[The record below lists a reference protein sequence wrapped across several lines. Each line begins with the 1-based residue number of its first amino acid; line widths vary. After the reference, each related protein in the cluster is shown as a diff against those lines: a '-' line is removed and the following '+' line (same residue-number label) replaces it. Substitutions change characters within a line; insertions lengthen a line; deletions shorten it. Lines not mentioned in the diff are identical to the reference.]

1 MDPANLSNAIS
12 CIRPCCR
19 ESDENILQCLL
30 DFSILRL
37 NVLCEAQMAEPAWKT
52 AVTDVSGG
60 QIRVRGYDIADLME
74 HLSFADVIYL
84 ILKGE
89 LPNNQQRRMMEA
101 LLVSSIDH
109 GPTPPSNLAA
119 RTVFSG
125 GNPLN
130 AGVAA
135 GVLTIGDAHGGA
147 IEQCA
152 RILQEWA
159 KKEGAPRDLAQQLA
173 AEYREK
179 GKRLPGYGHRLH
191 KRDPRT
197 LKLLQIAERIGYQ
210 GRHIQLAVEI
220 QDELERA
227 SGKDLPLNVDGA
239 IAAIISEMG
248 FDWRLGKGFFIISRV
263 PGLVAHIH
271 EEWTREKPMRKM
283 GPPEYQYD
291 GPGPRQIA

>member
-1 MDPANLSNAIS
+1 MPEQ
-12 CIRPCCR
+12 P
-19 ESDENILQCLL
+19 
-30 DFSILRL
+30 
-37 NVLCEAQMAEPAWKT
+37 WKT
-52 AVTDVSGG
+52 AITEVSGG
-60 QIRVRGYDIADLME
+60 EIRIRGYNVAEMME
-74 HLSFADVIYL
+74 QLSFSDAIYL

-101 LLVSSIDH
+101 MLVSSLDH

-130 AGVAA
+130 AAVAA
-135 GVLTIGDAHGGA
+135 GVMTIGDSHGGA

-152 RILQEWA
+152 RILQDWSKKDGTPPELA
-159 KKEGAPRDLAQQLA
+159 KALVAEFKE
-173 AEYREK
+173 K
-179 GKRLPGYGHRLH
+179 NKRMPGYGHRIH

-197 LKLLQIAERIGYQ
+197 LKLLEIAERIGYK
-210 GRHIQLAVEI
+210 GRIIDLAVAI
-220 QDELERA
+220 QDELERT

-263 PGLVAHIH
+263 PGLVAHVY
-271 EEWTREKPMRKM
+271 EEWTREKTMRKM
-283 GPPEYQYD
+283 GPPPYEYD
-291 GPGPRQIA
+291 GPPNRTIS

>member
-1 MDPANLSNAIS
+1 MP
-12 CIRPCCR
+12 
-19 ESDENILQCLL
+19 EQT
-30 DFSILRL
+30 
-37 NVLCEAQMAEPAWKT
+37 WKT
-52 AVTDVSGG
+52 AVTDISGG
-60 QIRVRGYDIADLME
+60 QIRIRGYDIADLME

-101 LLVSSIDH
+101 MFVSSIDH

-130 AGVAA
+130 AAVAA
-135 GVLTIGDAHGGA
+135 GVLTIGDSHGGA

-152 RILQEWA
+152 RILQDWVR
-159 KKEGAPRDLAQQLA
+159 KDGTPKELA
-173 AEYREK
+173 ARLVAEFKEK
-179 GKRLPGYGHRLH
+179 NRRMPGFGHRIH

-197 LKLLQIAERIGYQ
+197 VKLLEIAERIGYK
-210 GRHIQLAVEI
+210 GRHIELAVEI
-220 QDELERA
+220 QDELERT

-239 IAAIISEMG
+239 IAAITSEMG

-263 PGLVAHIH
+263 PGLVAHVH
-271 EEWTREKPMRKM
+271 EEWTREKTMRKL
-283 GPPEYQYD
+283 GPPAYEYD
-291 GPGPRQIA
+291 GPAARDVRV